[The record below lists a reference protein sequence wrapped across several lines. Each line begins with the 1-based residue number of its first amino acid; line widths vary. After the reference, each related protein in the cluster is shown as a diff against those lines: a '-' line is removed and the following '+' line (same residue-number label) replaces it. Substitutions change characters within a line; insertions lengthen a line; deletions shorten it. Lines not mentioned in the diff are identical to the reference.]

1 MFLKLKMITSGHYMY
16 LSGWSNTVGK
26 LRTPNFPMSGYD
38 CVLQLS
44 YYIQGTG
51 NDGSI
56 AVEVQAARG
65 KEVK

>member
-1 MFLKLKMITSGHYMY
+1 MY